1 MKGSEV
7 KKQKENIS
15 RLIFYSPFLLMVVIL
30 ILVFISNLL
39 YNQNEFVN
47 NTAFLAQEME
57 RLENVG
63 VSKEIVSDS
72 LYRHTQKAIHNTQN
86 RTLYG
91 LSVAFGAILIGA
103 LFIFSIF
110 RTVIQKALRFQDELF
125 DEKDK
130 LHKVMEELHYVNE
143 QLSSQLY
150 FDPLTQLENRLA
162 LEKMVSQMKEPKL
175 ILLDIDGFKDI
186 NEYYGSGVGD
196 YILQEIASQLRGFAK
211 EHHAKLYR
219 CGADEFALLEEAE
232 LDIERY
238 EALAIELVELF
249 KGRLVDVP
257 SVKEPI
263 EINVAIGFS
272 LESDEVF
279 EKATMALNEAKKR
292 EIDYL
297 CYFKKIEH
305 STLYAEQIKWSSF
318 VKDALA
324 NDTVIPYYQPIFDR
338 SGAIVKYECLVR
350 ILNDREEAI
359 PPGLFLSISKKVKRY
374 ADIEKMLIDKSFS
387 QIAGT
392 DTVIS
397 VNLLARDMS
406 DGNISNYVVEK
417 LKEYNVTKQVVFE
430 ILEDESIE
438 SLERVALFIDRVKR
452 MGCKI
457 AIDDFGTGY
466 SNFSYLLKLKPD
478 YIKIDGSLIKALDK
492 DTNSTAIVSAIITFA
507 QKLGI
512 KTIAEYVHNDRVYAI
527 CLNLGIDEFQGFYL
541 GEPSARLRTQER

>member
-1 MKGSEV
+1 M
-7 KKQKENIS
+7 KKQKEKIS
-15 RLIFYSPFLLMVVIL
+15 RLIFYSPFALMIL
-30 ILVFISNLL
+30 ILAIVFISNLL
-39 YNQNEFVN
+39 YNQNEFAN

-63 VSKEIVSDS
+63 VSKEIVSDA
-72 LYRHTQKAIHNTQN
+72 LHRHTEKAIDNTQN

-91 LSVAFGAILIGA
+91 LSVAFGAVLIGA
-103 LFIFSIF
+103 LFVFTLF
-110 RTVIQKALRFQDELF
+110 RTVIQKALYFQDELF
-125 DEKDK
+125 DEKEK
-130 LHKVMEELHYVNE
+130 VEKVMEELHYVNE

-150 FDPLTQLENRLA
+150 FDPLTQLHNRLA
-162 LEKMVSQMKEPKL
+162 LEKMISQMKEPKL

-186 NEYYGSGVGD
+186 NEYYGSGAGD

-211 EHHAKLYR
+211 EYDAKLYR
-219 CGADEFALLEEAE
+219 SGADEFALLEEAQ

-238 EALAIELVELF
+238 EELAIELVRLF
-249 KGRLVDVP
+249 KGRLVAVP

-305 STLYAEQIKWSSF
+305 TTLYAEQIKWSLF
-318 VKDALA
+318 VKDALE

-338 SGAIVKYECLVR
+338 LGKVVKYECLVR
-350 ILNDREEAI
+350 ILNDKEEAI

-417 LKEYNVTKQVVFE
+417 LKEYNVSKQVVFE

-541 GEPSARLRTQER
+541 GEPSARLRT